1 MKYNLQTPPSALCA
15 AASHAQVFLGIDISK
30 ASFDA
35 ALLLPDSR
43 LLQKSFPNTDL
54 GFEALKNWVSSHAST
69 LSLHAVMEATGV
81 YYEALALHLHTWVQT
96 LSVVNP
102 RQIKAYADSS
112 LRRSKTD
119 RVDACIIARF
129 AAAQRPRAWQ
139 PPTPAQRELQELSR
153 RQQSLVAM
161 RSMEKNRLSCVQCD
175 SVRESLLRHLK
186 ALDEEL
192 AEVEA
197 AMARSIAADPQL
209 SAREALLRS
218 IRGIGAC
225 TAARILGE
233 IPDIQRF
240 GSARQLGAHGGL
252 TPRREQSGTSINRR
266 GGICRIG
273 SSRLRS
279 HLYFPAITA
288 MRCNP
293 LIMSFASRL
302 RQAGKPPKVIITAVM
317 RKLLHIVFGVLSS
330 NQPFNPLFLQKSS

>member
-1 MKYNLQTPPSALCA
+1 MKNKLQPTPPGPTDASSA
-15 AASHAQVFLGIDISK
+15 AQAFLGIDISK
-30 ASFDA
+30 ATFDA

-43 LLQKSFPNTDL
+43 LLQKSFPNTNQ
-54 GFEALKNWVSSHAST
+54 GFEALKNWVHSH
-69 LSLHAVMEATGV
+69 LGKLPLHAVMEATGT
-81 YYEALALHLHTWVQT
+81 YYEALGLHLHSWVHT

-119 RVDACIIARF
+119 RVDACLIARF
-129 AAAQRPRAWQ
+129 AAAQKPRAWQ

-161 RSMEKNRLSCVQCD
+161 RSMEKNRLSCVQCA
-175 SVRESLLRHLK
+175 SVRESLQRHLR

-197 AMARSIAADPQL
+197 VMARSIAVDPQL

-233 IPDIQRF
+233 IPDIHRF
-240 GSARQLGAHGGL
+240 DSARQLGAHGGL

-330 NQPFNPLFLQKSS
+330 NKPFNPLILQHSP

>member
-1 MKYNLQTPPSALCA
+1 MKNKLQPMPPGPT
-15 AASHAQVFLGIDISK
+15 AQAFLGIDISK
-30 ASFDA
+30 ATFDA

-43 LLQKSFPNTDL
+43 LLQKSFPNTNQ
-54 GFEALKNWVSSHAST
+54 GFETLKTWVLGH
-69 LSLHAVMEATGV
+69 LGKQPLHAVMEATGI
-81 YYEALALHLHTWVQT
+81 YYEALALHLHAWIHT

-119 RVDACIIARF
+119 RVDAFIIARF
-129 AAAQRPRAWQ
+129 AAAQKPRAWQ
-139 PPTPAQRELQELSR
+139 PPTAAQRELQELCR

-161 RSMEKNRLSCVQCD
+161 RTAEKTRLSCVQCD
-175 SVRESLLRHLK
+175 QVRASIRRHLQ

-192 AEVEA
+192 AEVETA
-197 AMARSIAADPQL
+197 IARSIASDSQL
-209 SAREALLRS
+209 SARENLLRS
-218 IRGIGAC
+218 IQGIGVR
-225 TAARILGE
+225 TAAKILGE
-233 IPDIQRF
+233 VPDIQRF

-330 NQPFNPLFLQKSS
+330 NQPFNPHFLQHSP

>member
-1 MKYNLQTPPSALCA
+1 MKHKLQPTA
-15 AASHAQVFLGIDISK
+15 AATQAFLGIDVSK
-30 ASFDA
+30 ATFDT

-43 LLQKSFPNTDL
+43 LLQKSLPNTNQGFKDL
-54 GFEALKNWVSSHAST
+54 KKWVFSHAGK
-69 LSLHAVMEATGV
+69 LPLHCVMEATGT
-81 YYEALALHLHTWVQT
+81 YYEALALHIHTWGHT

-129 AAAQRPRAWQ
+129 AAAQTPRAWL

-153 RQQSLVAM
+153 RQQSLVSM
-161 RSMEKNRLSCVQCD
+161 RSMEKNRLACVQCA
-175 SVRESLLRHLK
+175 SVRESLVRHLR
-186 ALDEEL
+186 ALDTEL

-197 AMARSIAADPQL
+197 AIARSIAADGQL
-209 SAREALLRS
+209 SAREALL
-218 IRGIGAC
+218 RGIGAC

-233 IPDIQRF
+233 IPDITHF

-279 HLYFPAITA
+279 HLYFPAIAA

-293 LIMSFASRL
+293 LIMDFASRL
-302 RQAGKPPKVIITAVM
+302 RQGGKPPKVIITAVM
-317 RKLLHIVFGVLSS
+317 RKLLHIIFGVLAS
-330 NQPFNPLFLQKSS
+330 NHPFNPRFLQPSP

>member
-1 MKYNLQTPPSALCA
+1 MKNKVQTKPSGLLA
-15 AASHAQVFLGIDISK
+15 AVSDAQVFLGIDISK
-30 ASFDA
+30 ATFDV

-43 LLQKSFPNTDL
+43 LLQKSFPNTNQ
-54 GFEALKNWVSSHAST
+54 GFAALKTWVLTQAGK
-69 LSLHAVMEATGV
+69 LRLHAVMEATGI
-81 YYEALALHLHTWVQT
+81 YYEALALHLHTWIHT

-129 AAAQRPRAWQ
+129 AAAQKPRAWQ
-139 PPTPAQRELQELSR
+139 PPMPIERELQELCR

-161 RSMEKNRLSCVQCD
+161 RTTEKNRLSCVQCGP
-175 SVRESLLRHLK
+175 VRESIQRHLL

-197 AMARSIAADPQL
+197 AIAKSIASDPQL
-209 SAREALLRS
+209 SAREGLLRS
-218 IRGIGAC
+218 IGGIGAC

-252 TPRREQSGTSINRR
+252 TPRREQSGTSVNRR

-279 HLYFPAITA
+279 HLYFPAIAA

-302 RQAGKPPKVIITAVM
+302 RLAGKPPKVIITAVM
-317 RKLLHIVFGVLSS
+317 RKLLHIVFGVLTS
-330 NQPFNPLFLQKSS
+330 NKPFNPLILQHSP

>member
-1 MKYNLQTPPSALCA
+1 MKNKVRSTTSVPSATSA
-15 AASHAQVFLGIDISK
+15 ATQVFLGIDISK
-30 ASFDA
+30 ATFDV
-35 ALLLPDSR
+35 ALLLPDAR
-43 LLQKSFPNTDL
+43 LLQKSLPNTPQ
-54 GFEALKNWVSSHAST
+54 GFEALKSWVLTHT
-69 LSLHAVMEATGV
+69 GKLPLHAVMEATGI
-81 YYEALALHLHTWVQT
+81 YYEALALHLHAWGHT

-129 AAAQRPRAWQ
+129 AAAQRPRAWL

-153 RQQSLVAM
+153 RQQTLVAM
-161 RSMEKNRLSCVQCD
+161 RSMEKNRLSSVSCAL
-175 SVRESLLRHLK
+175 VRESLLRHLR
-186 ALDEEL
+186 ALDAEL

-197 AMARSIAADPQL
+197 AIARRIATDPQL

-218 IRGIGAC
+218 IGGIGAC

-233 IPDIQRF
+233 IPDITRF
-240 GSARQLGAHGGL
+240 DSARQLGAHGGL
-252 TPRREQSGTSINRR
+252 TPRREQSGTSIHRH

-279 HLYFPAITA
+279 HLYFPAMAA

-317 RKLLHIVFGVLSS
+317 RKLLHLVFGVLSS
-330 NQPFNPLFLQKSS
+330 NKPFNPLFLQSSP